1 MALDRL
7 ARELRKLIDEKKVV
21 ICEKEQQ
28 VLAVIKQTTKT
39 LEGWDDTTQQLVKS
53 LRNIRDHQEG
63 FIQI

>member
-7 ARELRKLIDEKKVV
+7 ARELRNLIDEKKVV

-39 LEGWDDTTQQLVKS
+39 LEGWDGTTHQLVKS
-53 LRNIRDHQEG
+53 LRNVRDHQVG
-63 FIQI
+63 

>member
-39 LEGWDDTTQQLVKS
+39 LEGWDVARQISPQCQGSSGRLDFTQ
-53 LRNIRDHQEG
+53 I
-63 FIQI
+63 

>member
-39 LEGWDDTTQQLVKS
+39 LEGWDGKTQQLVKS
-53 LRNIRDHQEG
+53 LRNVRDHQVG
-63 FIQI
+63 